1 MLRTDD
7 AATTRAE
14 GVAAG
19 PAAVTGQAVAAAAAP
34 APVGGRVLQLLR
46 SNTRLVLP
54 VLVLAGGAASFLL
67 LPGHL
72 LYAGSTALVAGIIG
86 LALFLPIAA
95 LREMPLNA
103 AGLAGLGAYLYANLA
118 SQGSVGGVLLGGLV
132 AVAAVTG
139 LSVVGGL
146 ASLVVTGLY
155 FVVAS
160 LVLQIG
166 IEKVIFSIPGVTGGA
181 AGEAVPQ
188 PVLQGWFD
196 SQRAIF
202 LVVGGFALV
211 TAIAVW
217 ALRRSRF
224 GYHAVLVGHV
234 PEGASAVGV
243 RNWAVKLL
251 VFAFSGVLIGVAGCL
266 FSFINGTPPG
276 TQSFILIISVLY
288 VAIPIASGM
297 RDLSSVWIVAAA
309 FTTIPIVL
317 EPLRLSPFFLS
328 GMILLVA
335 LVVGD
340 RRDWVAQQIRRLR
353 GSRTGDDAA
362 EAIELRGA
370 AAPAT
375 AAANGAGGNGAV
387 SAAAASG
394 PSVEVVGRRATGD
407 AGFSARGD
415 AVRPSDRPAVVP
427 GALALDG
434 RDITVDFGG
443 VRAVDAVSV
452 RVAPGQRIGIVGA
465 NGAGKTTLFNALT
478 GFVPLHTGS
487 VHLGDR
493 DITGW
498 SSFMR
503 ARAGIRR
510 TFQVPRLVDIL
521 TVEQNLVVGHGHGDA
536 TERRERV
543 AWLLERF
550 GLAGLRGMPVSALPF
565 GVRREVEL
573 VRALTR
579 TPKVL
584 MLDEPVSGLEDEEA
598 EKLLGVLLEL
608 QAAEGWGLLVIE
620 HDLRFITRVAEHLM
634 VMEDGRLLV
643 EGPLHEVMRQD
654 VVRRVYL
661 GELVTAQ

>member
-1 MLRTDD
+1 MIRTDD
-7 AATTRAE
+7 AAATGRTE
-14 GVAAG
+14 GVAASPPVTDG
-19 PAAVTGQAVAAAAAP
+19 AATAAALASPTGALS
-34 APVGGRVLQLLR
+34 AVLRRMRVQ
-46 SNTRLVLP
+46 TRLVLP
-54 VLVLAGGAASFLL
+54 ALVIAGGTLSFFL

-103 AGLAGLGAYLYANLA
+103 AGLAGLGAYLYANVA
-118 SQGSVGGVLLGGLV
+118 SSGGVGNVLLGGLV
-132 AVAAVTG
+132 AMAAVTG

-188 PVLQGWFD
+188 PVLSGWFD
-196 SQRAIF
+196 TQRAIF
-202 LVVGGFALV
+202 LVVAGFALV
-211 TAIAVW
+211 VAVVVW
-217 ALRRSRF
+217 AARRSRF
-224 GYHAVLVGHV
+224 GYHSVLVGHV

-243 RNWAVKLL
+243 RNWLVKLM
-251 VFAFSGVLIGVAGCL
+251 VFALSGVLIGVAGCL

-288 VAIPIASGM
+288 VAIPIASGL

-317 EPLRLSPFFLS
+317 EPLRLSPSFLA

-335 LVVGD
+335 LIVGD
-340 RRDWVAQQIRRLR
+340 RREWVVEQVRRLR
-353 GSRTGDDAA
+353 N
-362 EAIELRGA
+362 RGA
-370 AAPAT
+370 SDDPIEVIAEFHAAPVPV
-375 AAANGAGGNGAV
+375 AAAVNGGATPTV
-387 SAAAASG
+387 ASG
-394 PSVEVVGRRATGD
+394 PSIEVVGRRDTS
-407 AGFSARGD
+407 AGTVAVAASA
-415 AVRPSDRPAVVP
+415 PAIA
-427 GALALDG
+427 GTSALEG
-434 RDITVDFGG
+434 REITVDFGG

-452 RVAPGQRIGIVGA
+452 RVAPGQRLGIVGA

-478 GFVPLHTGS
+478 GFVPLHHGR

-493 DITGW
+493 DISGW
-498 SSFMR
+498 SSFLR

-510 TFQVPRLVDIL
+510 TFQIPRLADML
-521 TVEQNLVVGHGHGDA
+521 SVEQNLLVGHGHGHGDA
-536 TERRERV
+536 VERRERV
-543 AWLLERF
+543 STLLDRF
-550 GLAGLRGMPVSALPF
+550 GLSALRGVPVAALPF

-598 EKLLGVLLEL
+598 EKLLEVLLDL
-608 QAAEGWGLLVIE
+608 QGKEGWGLLVIE
-620 HDLRFITRVAEHLM
+620 HDLRFITQVAERLM

-643 EGPLHEVMRQD
+643 EGPINDVMRQEQ
-654 VVRRVYL
+654 VRRVYL

>member
-1 MLRTDD
+1 MIRTDD
-7 AATTRAE
+7 AAATGRTE
-14 GVAAG
+14 GVAVAASAG
-19 PAAVTGQAVAAAAAP
+19 DGTAAVAAAPSPTGALA
-34 APVGGRVLQLLR
+34 RVLRRLR
-46 SNTRLVLP
+46 SETRLVLP
-54 VLVLAGGAASFLL
+54 AVVLIGGALGFFL

-72 LYAGSTALVAGIIG
+72 LYAGSSALVAGIIG

-103 AGLAGLGAYLYANLA
+103 AGLAGLGAYLYANVA
-118 SQGSVGGVLLGGLV
+118 SSGGVGNVLLGGLV
-132 AVAAVTG
+132 AAAAVTG

-196 SQRAIF
+196 SQRAIY
-202 LVVGGFALV
+202 LVVAGFAL
-211 TAIAVW
+211 AVGTVVW
-217 ALRRSRF
+217 WVRRSRF
-224 GYHAVLVGHV
+224 GLHSVLVGHV

-243 RNWAVKLL
+243 RNWLVKLM
-251 VFAFSGVLIGVAGCL
+251 VFAFSGVLIGIAGCL
-266 FSFINGTPPG
+266 FAFINGTPPG

-288 VAIPIASGM
+288 VAIPIASGL
-297 RDLSSVWIVAAA
+297 RDLSSVWLVAAA

-317 EPLRLSPFFLS
+317 EPWRLSPSFLA
-328 GMILLVA
+328 GMILLAA
-335 LVVGD
+335 LIVGD
-340 RRDWVAQQIRRLR
+340 RREWVAEQIRRLR
-353 GSRTGDDAA
+353 HRRTLDDAGEAAA
-362 EAIELRGA
+362 EFHAAPVPVAAATNGA
-370 AAPAT
+370 AT
-375 AAANGAGGNGAV
+375 AE
-387 SAAAASG
+387 AASG
-394 PSVEVVGRRATGD
+394 PSIEIVGRRDTTAVGGTAPPAA
-407 AGFSARGD
+407 AGAIAGTM
-415 AVRPSDRPAVVP
+415 
-427 GALALDG
+427 ALEG
-434 RDITVDFGG
+434 REITVDFGG
-443 VRAVDAVSV
+443 IRAVDSVSV
-452 RVAPGQRIGIVGA
+452 RVAPGQRLGIVGA

-478 GFVPLHTGS
+478 GFVPLHHGS

-493 DITGW
+493 NISGW
-498 SSFMR
+498 SSFLR

-510 TFQVPRLVDIL
+510 TFQIPRLVDML
-521 TVEQNLVVGHGHGDA
+521 TVEQNLLVGHGHGDGA
-536 TERRERV
+536 ERRDRI
-543 AWLLERF
+543 AMLLDRF
-550 GLAGLRGMPVSALPF
+550 GLSALCGMPVAALPF

-598 EKLLGVLLEL
+598 EKLLAVLLDL
-608 QAAEGWGLLVIE
+608 QAREGWGLLVIE
-620 HDLRFITRVAEHLM
+620 HDLKFITEVAERLM

-643 EGPLHEVMRQD
+643 EGPIHEVMRQD
-654 VVRRVYL
+654 EVRRVYL

>member
-7 AATTRAE
+7 PATARPDGVTAAAM
-14 GVAAG
+14 
-19 PAAVTGQAVAAAAAP
+19 PANGHVDASAPAAAAP
-34 APVGGRVLQLLR
+34 GGLLPWLR
-46 SNTRLVLP
+46 SHTRLALP
-54 VLVLAGGAASFLL
+54 TVVILFGGICFLL

-103 AGLAGLGAYLYANLA
+103 AGLAGLGAYLYANVA
-118 SQGSVGGVLLGGLV
+118 SSGGVGNVLLGGLV
-132 AVAAVTG
+132 AMAAVTG

-196 SQRAIF
+196 SQRAIY
-202 LVVGGFALV
+202 LVVSGFALLVAV
-211 TAIAVW
+211 TVW
-217 ALRRSRF
+217 WVRRSRF
-224 GYHAVLVGHV
+224 GRHSVLVGHV

-243 RNWAVKLL
+243 RNWAVKLM
-251 VFAFSGVLIGVAGCL
+251 VFAISGLLIGIAGCL

-276 TQSFILIISVLY
+276 TQSFIIIISVLY

-297 RDLSSVWIVAAA
+297 RDLSSVWVVAAA
-309 FTTIPIVL
+309 FTTIPIIL
-317 EPLRLSPFFLS
+317 EPLRLSPSFLA

-335 LVVGD
+335 LIVGD
-340 RRDWVAQQIRRLR
+340 RREWVAGQIRRLR
-353 GSRTGDDAA
+353 APRAQDTEAVAEFHAA
-362 EAIELRGA
+362 PVPV
-370 AAPAT
+370 AAPA
-375 AAANGAGGNGAV
+375 NG
-387 SAAAASG
+387 SAG
-394 PSVEVVGRRATGD
+394 PSVEVIGRRDPAS
-407 AGFSARGD
+407 AGASAR
-415 AVRPSDRPAVVP
+415 AATAP
-427 GALALDG
+427 GGLVLEG

-452 RVAPGQRIGIVGA
+452 RLGAGERLGIVGA

-478 GFVPLHTGS
+478 GFVPLHAGS
-487 VHLGDR
+487 TRLEGR
-493 DITGW
+493 DITRW
-498 SSFMR
+498 SSFHR

-510 TFQVPRLVDIL
+510 TFQQPRLADML
-521 TVEQNLVVGHGHGDA
+521 TVEQNLLVGHGHGDSI
-536 TERRERV
+536 ERRERV
-543 AWLLERF
+543 DWLLGRF
-550 GLAGLRGMPVSALPF
+550 GLEPLRGMPVAALPF

-573 VRALTR
+573 IRALGQ

-584 MLDEPVSGLEDEEA
+584 MLDEPVSGLEDSEA
-598 EKLLGVLLEL
+598 EKLLGVLLDL

-620 HDLRFITRVAEHLM
+620 HDLKFITEVAERLM

-643 EGPLHEVMRQD
+643 EGPIHDVMRQEQ
-654 VVRRVYL
+654 VRRVYL

>member
-7 AATTRAE
+7 AAPAAAE
-14 GVAAG
+14 GVALGSTQANG
-19 PAAVTGQAVAAAAAP
+19 HSAAAVAP
-34 APVGGRVLQLLR
+34 PSGGLLVR
-46 SNTRLVLP
+46 LRAQSRLVLP
-54 VLVLAGGAASFLL
+54 ALVLILGTASFLL

-118 SQGSVGGVLLGGLV
+118 SQGGPGRVLLGGLV
-132 AVAAVTG
+132 ALAAVTG

-196 SQRAIF
+196 TQRAIF
-202 LVVGGFALV
+202 LVVALFAMAV
-211 TAIAVW
+211 GAAVW
-217 ALRRSRF
+217 AVRRSRF

-297 RDLSSVWIVAAA
+297 RDLSSVWLVAAA

-317 EPLRLSPFFLS
+317 EPLRLSPSFLA

-335 LVVGD
+335 LIVGD
-340 RRDWVAQQIRRLR
+340 RREWVAGQVRRLR
-353 GSRTGDDAA
+353 HRAVEEAA
-362 EAIELRGA
+362 EPATELPV
-370 AAPAT
+370 APAPVV
-375 AAANGAGGNGAV
+375 AANGAAGGNGAV
-387 SAAAASG
+387 AAG
-394 PSVEVVGRRATGD
+394 LPVELTGRREPGD
-407 AGFSARGD
+407 GGFSLRSD
-415 AVRPSDRPAVVP
+415 AAISSAPATVP
-427 GALALDG
+427 AGAMALEG

-443 VRAVDAVSV
+443 VRAVDSVSV
-452 RVAPGQRIGIVGA
+452 RIAPGSRVGIVGA

-478 GFVPLHTGS
+478 GFVPHQGS
-487 VHLGDR
+487 VHLGGR

-498 SSFMR
+498 SSFHR

-510 TFQVPRLVDIL
+510 TFQQPRLADML
-521 TVEQNLVVGHGHGDA
+521 SVEQNLMVGHGRGDGA
-536 TERRERV
+536 ERRERV
-543 AWLLERF
+543 AWLLDRF
-550 GLAGLRGMPVSALPF
+550 GLTGLRGTPVAALPF
-565 GVRREVEL
+565 GVRREIEL

-579 TPKVL
+579 PPRVL

-598 EKLLGVLLEL
+598 EKLLAVLLDL
-608 QAAEGWGLLVIE
+608 QAREGWGLLVIE

-634 VMEDGRLLV
+634 VMEDGHLLV
-643 EGPLHEVMRQD
+643 EGPLHDVMRQEQ
-654 VVRRVYL
+654 VRRVYL
-661 GELVTAQ
+661 GELVTAS